1 MLSYYAVLAARSIRI
16 WQNNLLLLVSTSYD
30 KLLAKPPLAE
40 MHQPW
45 NVIVTSAIVLH
56 LFLLY

>member
-40 MHQPW
+40 MHQP
-45 NVIVTSAIVLH
+45 
-56 LFLLY
+56 